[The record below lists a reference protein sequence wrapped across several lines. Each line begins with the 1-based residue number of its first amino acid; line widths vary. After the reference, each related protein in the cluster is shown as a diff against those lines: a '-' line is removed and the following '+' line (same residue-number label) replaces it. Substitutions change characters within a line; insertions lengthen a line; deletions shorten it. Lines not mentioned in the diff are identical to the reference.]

1 MMNQSEAASSMKIV
15 LNRKTRGKGKH
26 QVMQVTQVVI
36 LMIVIMTCG
45 ISIINRDITA
55 RTTG

>member
-1 MMNQSEAASSMKIV
+1 MKIV
-15 LNRKTRGKGKH
+15 LNRKKRGKGKH
-26 QVMQVTQVVI
+26 QVMQVTQVVL

-45 ISIINRDITA
+45 ISIINRDITV

>member
-1 MMNQSEAASSMKIV
+1 MNQSEAASSMKIV

>member
-1 MMNQSEAASSMKIV
+1 MKIV
-15 LNRKTRGKGKH
+15 LNRKTRGKEKH

-36 LMIVIMTCG
+36 LMIVIMICG

>member
-1 MMNQSEAASSMKIV
+1 MKIV
-15 LNRKTRGKGKH
+15 LSRKTRGKGKH
-26 QVMQVTQVVI
+26 QDMQVTQVVT
-36 LMIVIMTCG
+36 LMIVIMIRG